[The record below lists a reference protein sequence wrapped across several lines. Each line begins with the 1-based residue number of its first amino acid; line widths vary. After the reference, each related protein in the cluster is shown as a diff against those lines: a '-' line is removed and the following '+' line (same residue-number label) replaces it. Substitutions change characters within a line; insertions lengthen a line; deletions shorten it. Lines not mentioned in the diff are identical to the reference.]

1 MKCCR
6 EIHESRKT
14 QRYLGRT
21 QSESKD
27 VNINRHSTAVLS
39 VGLRQ
44 CQASSDSFKQ
54 ERGVKSG

>member
-1 MKCCR
+1 MLQNFMNR
-6 EIHESRKT
+6 ER

-27 VNINRHSTAVLS
+27 VNINTHRTSVLS

-44 CQASSDSFKQ
+44 CQASSDSFEE
-54 ERGVKSG
+54 ERGIKSG